1 MKTTQELIDKI
12 LDPNDP
18 TYGWYEDT
26 MKKDML
32 ENLYDR
38 LNIGTDKYM
47 GIAYYWNSH
56 YKHNLRSISREKRK
70 KIHDE
75 FISNGLEVNEVS
87 DKHWEIICL
96 NVSN

>member
-1 MKTTQELIDKI
+1 MT
-12 LDPNDP
+12 
-18 TYGWYEDT
+18 
-26 MKKDML
+26 
-32 ENLYDR
+32 
-38 LNIGTDKYM
+38 
-47 GIAYYWNSH
+47 WNSH